1 MMDQATLLSH
11 RNDGDWKD
19 YHKLLRKF
27 YQEVSDQR
35 KTQYQ
40 QAYSAAFLQRHSVEG
55 TVTPQKAVDVARAR
69 SREGTRDFESTIV
82 TADLLAAVVLEV
94 NNRFISGHTGTG
106 FQKYELRDT
115 SGQLIHVSV
124 KANQGFLVRQAR
136 GSFNVGLDAN
146 GIITHL
152 EATSY
157 DDMRQ

>member
-27 YQEVSDQR
+27 YQEVADQR
-35 KTQYQ
+35 RTQYQ
-40 QAYSAAFLQRHSVEG
+40 QAYSAAFLARHSVEG
-55 TVTPQKAVDVARAR
+55 TVTKEKALDVARLR
-69 SREGTRDFESTIV
+69 SNNCTRDFESTIV

-94 NNRFISGHTGTG
+94 NNRFIAGHTGTG
-106 FQKYELRDT
+106 FQNYQLKDT
-115 SGQLIHVSV
+115 SGQLIHVSC
-124 KANQGFLVRQAR
+124 KANQGYLVRQGK

-157 DDMRQ
+157 DDSRQ